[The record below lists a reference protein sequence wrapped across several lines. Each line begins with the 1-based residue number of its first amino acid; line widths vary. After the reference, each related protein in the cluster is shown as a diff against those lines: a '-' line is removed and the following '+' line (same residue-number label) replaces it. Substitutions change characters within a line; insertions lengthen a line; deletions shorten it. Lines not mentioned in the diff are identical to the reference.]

1 VDLRRT
7 PEEGS
12 SPVEELKRAIKFLE
26 LMGFKEVKLPEGV
39 VERAFDPI
47 EELEKVKE
55 EAQKCCK
62 CRLCK
67 TRHNVVF
74 GEGDPQTNLMFVGEA
89 PGEQEDLQGRPFVGR
104 AGQLLSKFLNLYG
117 VTRDQIYITNVL
129 KCRPPNNRD
138 PAPDEIEACYPFLE
152 KQIELISPKV
162 ILCLGAFAAR
172 TILNLP
178 ERTPI
183 SRIRGKEHKTTI
195 GGVEVTVI
203 PTFHPAYLLRNR
215 RGEPEFQ
222 KDLELALRL
231 AGFLK

>member
-1 VDLRRT
+1 MMQLRKAIEFLNLLGYDEVRIG
-7 PEEGS
+7 EVNLAQKGKDVLS
-12 SPVEELKRAIKFLE
+12 LLK
-26 LMGFKEVKLPEGV
+26 
-39 VERAFDPI
+39 
-47 EELEKVKE
+47 ELEE
-55 EAQKCCK
+55 EAKECCR

-67 TRHNVVF
+67 TRTNVVF

-104 AGQLLSKFLNLYG
+104 AGQLLTKFLNLYG
-117 VTRDQIYITNVL
+117 VSRDKVYITNVV
-129 KCRPPNNRD
+129 KCRPPNNRN

-152 KQIELISPKV
+152 KQIELIAPEV

-178 ERTPI
+178 EKTPI
-183 SRIRGKEHKTTI
+183 SRIRGKEHRVKFGEREI
-195 GGVEVTVI
+195 VVI

-222 KDLELALRL
+222 KDLENALRI
-231 AGFLK
+231 AGFIK

>member
-1 VDLRRT
+1 MMQLRKAIEFLNLLGYDEVRIG
-7 PEEGS
+7 EVNLAQKGKDVLS
-12 SPVEELKRAIKFLE
+12 LLKKLE
-26 LMGFKEVKLPEGV
+26 
-39 VERAFDPI
+39 
-47 EELEKVKE
+47 E
-55 EAQKCCK
+55 EAKECCR

-67 TRHNVVF
+67 TRTNVVF

-104 AGQLLSKFLNLYG
+104 AGQLLTKFLNLYG
-117 VTRDQIYITNVL
+117 VSRDKVYITNVV
-129 KCRPPNNRD
+129 KCRPPNNRN

-152 KQIELISPKV
+152 KQIELIAPEV

-178 ERTPI
+178 EKTPI
-183 SRIRGKEHKTTI
+183 SRIRGKEHRVKFREREI
-195 GGVEVTVI
+195 VVI

-222 KDLELALRL
+222 KDLENALRI
-231 AGFLK
+231 AGFIK

>member
-1 VDLRRT
+1 MSEIEKFL
-7 PEEGS
+7 
-12 SPVEELKRAIKFLE
+12 KFLE
-26 LMGFKEVKLPEGV
+26 LIGYDEIPVMRSEEG
-39 VERAFDPI
+39 EEGMNPI
-47 EELEKVKE
+47 EELERLRKE
-55 EAQKCCK
+55 AEECCK

-67 TRHNVVF
+67 TRKNVVF

-89 PGEQEDLQGRPFVGR
+89 PGEQEDIQGRPFVGR
-104 AGQLLSKFLNLYG
+104 AGQLLTKFLNLYG
-117 VTRDQIYITNVL
+117 VSRNKVYITNVV
-129 KCRPPNNRD
+129 KCRPPGNRN

-178 ERTPI
+178 EKTPI
-183 SRIRGKEHKTTI
+183 SKIRGKEFKVEF
-195 GGVEVTVI
+195 GGSEITVI

-222 KDLELALRL
+222 RDLERALKI

>member
-1 VDLRRT
+1 M
-7 PEEGS
+7 ES
-12 SPVEELKRAIKFLE
+12 
-26 LMGFKEVKLPEGV
+26 
-39 VERAFDPI
+39 FDPVK
-47 EELEKVKE
+47 ELERLEKE
-55 EAQKCCK
+55 AKECCR

-67 TRHNVVF
+67 TRTNVVF

-104 AGQLLSKFLNLYG
+104 AGQLLTRFLNLYG
-117 VTRDQIYITNVL
+117 VKRERVYITNVV
-129 KCRPPNNRD
+129 KCRPPNNRN
-138 PAPDEIEACYPFLE
+138 PAPDEISTCYPFLE

-178 ERTPI
+178 EKTPI
-183 SRIRGKEHKTTI
+183 SRIRGKEQKVRFGDREI
-195 GGVEVTVI
+195 YVI

-222 KDLELALRL
+222 KDLENALRL
-231 AGFLK
+231 AGLI

>member
-1 VDLRRT
+1 M
-7 PEEGS
+7 ES
-12 SPVEELKRAIKFLE
+12 
-26 LMGFKEVKLPEGV
+26 
-39 VERAFDPI
+39 FDPVK
-47 EELEKVKE
+47 ELERLEKE
-55 EAQKCCK
+55 AKECCR

-67 TRHNVVF
+67 TRTNVVF

-104 AGQLLSKFLNLYG
+104 AGQLLTRFLNLYG
-117 VTRDQIYITNVL
+117 VKRERVYITNVV
-129 KCRPPNNRD
+129 KCRPPNNRN
-138 PAPDEIEACYPFLE
+138 PAPDEISACYPFLE

-178 ERTPI
+178 EKTPI
-183 SRIRGKEHKTTI
+183 SKIRGKEQKVRFGDREI
-195 GGVEVTVI
+195 YVI

-222 KDLELALRL
+222 KDLENALRL
-231 AGFLK
+231 AGLI